1 MSEKQKRAALY
12 VRVSTVYQIDKDSL
26 PVQREDLQNYC
37 RFALGINSF
46 EIFEDAGYSAKN
58 TSRPSYQ
65 QMMSR
70 IRSGEFTHL
79 VVWKIDRIS
88 RNLLDFTAMYSEL
101 KDLRVTFV
109 SKNEQ
114 FDTSS
119 AIGEAMLKIILV
131 FAELERK
138 MTAER
143 VSAVL
148 LSRATDGKWNGG
160 RCPYGYEHEKGT
172 SEFSINPEEAKIVA
186 EIFQTYSESGTILSI
201 TKELNVRGLKTRYG
215 AWNTNSVWT
224 ILTNPFYYGALRYN
238 WRNESKG
245 LSNWSFRAP
254 EDVIIVPGHHDQ
266 IVTKELFDVCQDK
279 LDRNNLKKRGTFKT
293 YKRKNVHVFAGLI
306 TCGVC
311 GSQYSATID
320 RKRPDGWRPS
330 VYLCGKRRKN
340 DVCSN
345 KYVSDITIGPFVLN
359 YIANIVRAQASFGKS
374 TSAETLQKK
383 LLRGP
388 EFTGVDHIEQTGL
401 DAMRSFFRSEKYGVS
416 EFSPPIEMSSSPEST
431 ERDLLDKEKR
441 KVERA
446 ISRLSQL
453 YLYDDSDMPETEYF
467 IERKKLSDQLE
478 RIDKRIQELDDRAT
492 ADKNMTDA
500 DFIAKASYYALTQE
514 ILSSRHVDYVRMIK
528 STDPQIT
535 KDFVN
540 SVCSN
545 FCILDGRVTSIR
557 FKNGIEHRF
566 VYKENEP
573 SE

>member
-1 MSEKQKRAALY
+1 MSERLKRAALY
-12 VRVSTVYQIDKDSL
+12 VRVSTAYQIDKESL
-26 PVQREDLQNYC
+26 PVQREELQNYC
-37 RFALGINSF
+37 QYALGINSF

-88 RNLLDFTAMYSEL
+88 RNVMDFTAMYAEL
-101 KDLRVTFV
+101 KDLHVTFI

-143 VSAVL
+143 VSAVA
-148 LSRATDGKWNGG
+148 LSRASDGKWNGG
-160 RCPYGYEHEKGT
+160 RCPYGYTHEKGT
-172 SEFSINPEEAKIVA
+172 SVFTVNPEEAKIVA
-186 EIFQTYSESGTILSI
+186 WIFQTYSESGTVLSI
-201 TKELNVRGLKTRYG
+201 TKELNRQGLKTHYG
-215 AWNTNSVWT
+215 AWNSNSVWT
-224 ILTNPFYYGALRYN
+224 ILTNPFYYGAMRYN
-238 WRNESKG
+238 YRNESKG
-245 LSNWSFRAP
+245 MSSWSFRPP
-254 EDVIIVPGHHDQ
+254 EDVIIVPGHHEA
-266 IVTKELFDVCQDK
+266 IITKEMFDICQSK

-306 TCGVC
+306 TCGLC
-311 GSQYSATID
+311 GSQYSATVD
-320 RKRPDGWRPS
+320 RKRSDGWRPS
-330 VYLCGKRRKN
+330 VYLCSKRRKS
-340 DVCSN
+340 DSCTN
-345 KYVSDITIGPFVLN
+345 KFVSEITLGPFVLN

-374 TSAETLQKK
+374 TSSAVLQKK

-388 EFTGVDHIEQTGL
+388 EFADIDHIEQPGL
-401 DAMRSFFRSEKYGVS
+401 DAMREFFMSEKYGVS
-416 EFSPPIEMSSSPEST
+416 EFEPSEVQISTEAT

-441 KVERA
+441 RIERA
-446 ISRLSQL
+446 ITRLSQL
-453 YLYDDSDMPETEYF
+453 YLYEDDPMPQTEYF
-467 IERKKLSDQLE
+467 IERKKLNDQLDQ
-478 RIDKRIQELDDRAT
+478 IDQRIQELDDQAT
-492 ADKNMTDA
+492 ADRNMSDA

-514 ILSSRHVDYVRMIK
+514 ILNSRHVDYIRMIK

-535 KDFVN
+535 KEFVN

-545 FCILDGRVTSIR
+545 FCILDGKVTSIR
-557 FKNGIEHRF
+557 FRNGIEHRF
-566 VYKENEP
+566 VYKQIEP
-573 SE
+573 AE